1 VGTTPDRPAFRP
13 LLDALAGVGPMSPD
27 AAEEALA
34 SFGFTDAER
43 TRAAVA
49 ELTRGLTRSSRMMQ
63 QLLPLVLDW
72 LADSPDPDLGLLGL
86 RKLAYGEQRA
96 LELAHAFR
104 DSPEV
109 ARRLCSLLGTS
120 GLLGEIL
127 VGNPDL
133 IPRLADASR
142 VHTPCCGGL
151 VAA

>member
-1 VGTTPDRPAFRP
+1 
-13 LLDALAGVGPMSPD
+13 M
-27 AAEEALA
+27 
-34 SFGFTDAER
+34 
-43 TRAAVA
+43 A

-127 VGNPDL
+127 VANPDL
-133 IPRLADASR
+133 IPRLADARQLQTLSR
-142 VHTPCCGGL
+142 DAL
-151 VAA
+151 VASASATPPSPGRRPAPASAACGSPRTPTRGRWWPAAPCSTGSAT